1 MSTPPEVVEAV
12 DGLSEPVVESTTTS
26 EARSEEPAS
35 EAPVDDAPRLVF
47 WQLAN
52 PRFYLRSWASLDR
65 EAEAEREARRN
76 EGLGFDRRPLFALIG
91 GAVLLTLM
99 EYFGDPNLTYRQI
112 LDSLAADDPEGFFGT
127 FGPQHQ
133 WYELSAHGYWALS
146 RFLGF
151 GVFAVPFI
159 WLGGERL
166 RDQYLSTEGF
176 VAHLPI
182 YLVAFVVVLVAVAL
196 VSYDPGFQA
205 YYPFY
210 KQAHRSWADLLIW
223 EGLYFLQ
230 FLGLELFFRG
240 WWLKA
245 CKAQLGSNAIF
256 AMVVPYVM
264 IHYGKELPE
273 TLGAILAGVILGTLA
288 MRTRSIWGGLLV
300 HMLVAI
306 SMDVAVILQLHGLPD
321 TLWPTW

>member
-1 MSTPPEVVEAV
+1 VAETEPAAHGDSGTAVTESVAAAPPETALAT
-12 DGLSEPVVESTTTS
+12 DDTS
-26 EARSEEPAS
+26 PPPLA
-35 EAPVDDAPRLVF
+35 F

-52 PRFYLRSWASLDR
+52 PFFYLRCWWHFDR
-65 EAEAEREARRN
+65 EAARERAAREAA
-76 EGLGFDRRPLFALIG
+76 GLRFDRRPLVAFVG
-91 GAVLLTLM
+91 GAILLTLM
-99 EYFGDPNLTYRQI
+99 EYFGDPSLTYPQI
-112 LDSLAADDPEGFFGT
+112 LRWLAERDPEGFFASFT
-127 FGPQHQ
+127 HDHP
-133 WYELSAHGYWALS
+133 WYELSAHGYWAVT

-151 GVFAVPFI
+151 GVLAVPFI

-166 RDQYLSTEGF
+166 RDQFLSTKGF
-176 VAHLPI
+176 VEHLPI
-182 YLVAFVVVLVAVAL
+182 YLVAFVVVLGCVAV

-210 KQAHRSWADLLIW
+210 KQSHRSWADLLIW

-245 CKAQLGSNAIF
+245 CKTQLGSHAIF
-256 AMVVPYVM
+256 AMIVPYVM
-264 IHYGKELPE
+264 IHFGKELPE
-273 TLGAILAGVILGTLA
+273 TLAAIFAGVVLGTLA

-306 SMDVAVILQLHGLPD
+306 SMDVAVMLHLHGLP
-321 TLWPTW
+321 TTFWPAW

>member
-1 MSTPPEVVEAV
+1 M
-12 DGLSEPVVESTTTS
+12 
-26 EARSEEPAS
+26 
-35 EAPVDDAPRLVF
+35 
-47 WQLAN
+47 
-52 PRFYLRSWASLDR
+52 
-65 EAEAEREARRN
+65 
-76 EGLGFDRRPLFALIG
+76 
-91 GAVLLTLM
+91 LLTLM
-99 EYFGDPNLTYRQI
+99 EYFGAKNAKNTLY
-112 LDSLAADDPEGFFGT
+112 PELVDAVLPDGLPRG
-127 FGPQHQ
+127 
-133 WYELSAHGYWALS
+133 WELLCEHGYWALW

-166 RDQYLSTEGF
+166 RDQYLSTRGF
-176 VAHLPI
+176 VRHLPI
-182 YLVAFVVVLVAVAL
+182 YLAAFLVVLVAVAV
-196 VSYDPGFQA
+196 VSYDPRFQA

-210 KQAHRSWADLLIW
+210 DLAHRSWADLLIW

-321 TLWPTW
+321 TFWPAW